1 MAALRFLD
9 GQVRYLYRC
18 SLAAILYLNPYQ
30 VHLLMLEPHLEGHL
44 LLLLAVAHYQ
54 RFHLYHLRYLLLQV
68 LLYRRDLRGM
78 PIQHG
83 LPNWPRGLFY
93 DPLNPVVPYAQN

>member
-1 MAALRFLD
+1 MAALRFLG

-30 VHLLMLEPHLEGHL
+30 VHLLMLEPHLEEHR
-44 LLLLAVAHYQ
+44 LLLLAVAHCQ
-54 RFHLYHLRYLLLQV
+54 QFHLCHLRYPLLQV
-68 LLYRRDLRGM
+68 LLYRQGLIDM

-83 LPNWPRGLFY
+83 LPNWPRGPFY
-93 DPLNPVVPYAQN
+93 DFLNPVGPSAQN